1 MGEAFRLEDR
11 GVKHSNLKTGAPM
24 TSKTSPEAISRL
36 RARMIEDMTI
46 RGFAAKT
53 QVDYVRCVK
62 RFAAFL
68 GRAPDTATPE
78 EIRRFQFALREDG
91 MSPFA
96 INAIVSALRFFFKVT
111 LGRPDIDRWT
121 QFVRE
126 PSRLPVI
133 LAQEEV
139 ARLIDCAPGPVL
151 KYKAV
156 LSVAYGAGL
165 RVSEVAALK
174 ISDIDS
180 ERMLIHIE
188 QAKGKKDRYVML
200 SPSLLELLR
209 DWWREARPVFWMF
222 PGRTPGQHITS
233 RQINRAVHAAA
244 DLAGIDKKVTPHTL
258 RHSFATHLLE
268 GDIDVRIIQ
277 ALLGHSKLDMTAHY
291 TRVATT
297 TIRNV
302 MSPLDRITLKK
313 ATKT

>member
-1 MGEAFRLEDR
+1 
-11 GVKHSNLKTGAPM
+11 M

-139 ARLIDCAPGPVL
+139 ARLIDCAPGPGL

-156 LSVAYGAGL
+156 VSVTYGAGL

-180 ERMLIHIE
+180 ERMLIRIE

-222 PGRTPGQHITS
+222 PGRTPGQHMTS